1 MTRFCT
7 LLILFFSVFQ
17 VNAQQRYY
25 VFIQTEN
32 PSTFYI
38 KKDNKIQNSST
49 GGYLIISNLLN
60 GKHDFS
66 IGISNSTHPEQHF
79 SIDLKG
85 KDKSYLLKNF
95 ESKGWGLFDMQDLS
109 VTYAIKAEPGF
120 KLKPTDEVSPFTS
133 VLIQASGDST
143 LKYTAV
149 VSTAK
154 VPAVIQNSEPNKVTQ
169 PVGKVTQP
177 VGKVEQP
184 SGTSIETAKTVD
196 GISTNQDAEISK
208 EVQNPKPLA
217 KSEFKQNE
225 GLNNQIK
232 DTVSEGTLQKVDKPS
247 GKIVSKEESANNLE
261 TLNTYQHS
269 KILKVSEGSTSE
281 GLGIVY
287 RDISPDGKEDT
298 IRIIITDTKE
308 KPKQVVASHTKPSKE
323 MKFLDISTAKDTSVS
338 IKTESSEVAQSKKEI
353 QPVENEENQL
363 VNNCSEKVSD
373 KELARLR
380 SKMALAVTDETMITE
395 AQSVFSDKCM
405 TSSQVKRLSELFV
418 TNAGKYS
425 FFKAVYPF
433 VSDKQ
438 YFYTLRSELTDDHYN
453 SRFVDIMQSR

>member
-7 LLILFFSVFQ
+7 LLILFFSVLQ

-32 PSTFYI
+32 PAAFYI
-38 KKDNKIQNSST
+38 KKDNKVQNSST

-66 IGISNSTHPEQHF
+66 IGFSNSTYPEQHF

-95 ESKGWGLFDMQDLS
+95 ESKGWGLIDLQDLS
-109 VTYAIKAEPGF
+109 ITHAVKAEPGF
-120 KLKPTDEVSPFTS
+120 KLKPTDEVSPFTN

-149 VSTAK
+149 VSTTK
-154 VPAVIQNSEPNKVTQ
+154 VPAVTQNTESNKVTQ
-169 PVGKVTQP
+169 PVGKVD
-177 VGKVEQP
+177 QP
-184 SGTSIETAKTVD
+184 SNNSIETTKTVNT
-196 GISTNQDAEISK
+196 ISTNQDAENSK
-208 EVQNPKPLA
+208 EVQKPQTIET
-217 KSEFKQNE
+217 SHDKQKE
-225 GLNNQIK
+225 VLNIQKN
-232 DTVSEGTLQKVDKPS
+232 DTLTTETLQKVDEPS
-247 GKIVSKEESANNLE
+247 GKIISKVKSAKNPE
-261 TLNTYQHS
+261 TFNEYQHS
-269 KILKVSEGSTSE
+269 KILKVSESSTTE
-281 GLGIVY
+281 GLGIIY

-298 IRIIITDTKE
+298 VRIIISDTEE
-308 KPKQVVASHTKPSKE
+308 KPKQVVASQAKPSKE
-323 MKFLDISTAKDTSVS
+323 RKFLDISTAKDTSVS
-338 IKTESSEVAQSKKEI
+338 IKTESSKEAQSKKEI
-353 QPVENEENQL
+353 QPVDSEEKQL

-380 SKMALAVTDETMITE
+380 SKMALAVTDETMIVE
-395 AQSVFSDKCM
+395 AKMVFSEKCM

-453 SRFVDIMQSR
+453 SRFVDIMQTR